1 MTTSKHLQNENQ
13 TNTTELLDNILN
25 SSTEYGIIATDLN
38 DKIVFWNA
46 GAEII
51 YGYTKD
57 EMVDKQT
64 PQILHVTNPHSND
77 ILLHNDTN
85 YNSRIT
91 DYEMKAIRKDG
102 TILPVSVTVT
112 PRFASPGIICG
123 FLIIVKDITN
133 LKVEEKYRDILIE
146 VAHLVNSPISI
157 NEMCN
162 GIISAISTILEIPVV
177 FICLLDKRNN
187 NFYVEH
193 QIGLNSEYKKHH
205 CSYTYDDKFVYGNVF
220 DCFLTYSQFTINY
233 GKLTGHAICEFIQD
247 VDLPES
253 DSSIIHIPLLADI
266 ALMGILHIVI
276 PSSRKN
282 LLLTETQVL
291 SIIAN
296 EISAGI
302 QRKRLEEEIKQYA
315 YDLERLVQ
323 ERTDQLRVKDA
334 QLVQSGKLAT
344 LGEMAT
350 GIAHEI
356 NQPLG
361 GISLIVQ
368 GLQRAKNFG
377 KLNDDI
383 LDEKLKSVIEQIDRI
398 NKIITHLRT
407 FARQPKEAHQE
418 ISVSV
423 PLLDVF
429 KLIGQQLKNK
439 NITIE
444 TFISEEIPTVLAD
457 HNKLEQVF
465 LNILSNARDAL
476 DDFEKKVRR
485 YREASNPPEWVKSW
499 QKKIVISSY
508 EKDKYVYV
516 EIEDTG
522 GGIKKE
528 HINKIFEPFFTT
540 KEVGKGT
547 GLGLSI
553 SYGIIKEFGGTIS
566 VESEE
571 MLGSRFTIRLPSHD
585 TSPNPVLGRYEH

>member
-1 MTTSKHLQNENQ
+1 MSASEPLHNNLKTAA
-13 TNTTELLDNILN
+13 LLDNILN

-38 DKIVFWNA
+38 DIIVFWNK

-51 YGYTKD
+51 YGYNES
-57 EMVDKQT
+57 EMVGKQT
-64 PQILHVTNPHSND
+64 PQILHVNSSPTND
-77 ILLHNDTN
+77 ILLHSDSN
-85 YNSRIT
+85 YSSRVS

-112 PRFASPGIICG
+112 PRFENNHELCG
-123 FLIIVKDITN
+123 YLIIVRDITN

-162 GIISAISTILEIPVV
+162 GIINAISTILEVPAV

-193 QIGLNSEYKKHH
+193 QIGLNSDYKKHY
-205 CSYTYDDKFVYGNVF
+205 CSYTYDDNFVYGNVF
-220 DCFLTYSQFTINY
+220 DCFLTYSQYTINY
-233 GKLTGHAICEFIQD
+233 GKLAGHAICEFIED
-247 VDLPES
+247 ENLPEA

-368 GLQRAKNFG
+368 GLQRAKNLG
-377 KLNDDI
+377 KLNDEI
-383 LDEKLKSVIEQIDRI
+383 LDEKLKSIIEQIDRI

-407 FARQPKEAHQE
+407 FARQSKEAHQP

-444 TFISEEIPTVLAD
+444 TYISEEVPMVVAD

-476 DDFEKKVRR
+476 DDFEKIIKRLK
-485 YREASNPPEWVKSW
+485 EKGTPPEWVKNW
-499 QKKIVISSY
+499 QKKIIISTY

-522 GGIKKE
+522 GGIPKE
-528 HINKIFEPFFTT
+528 LLNKIFDPFFTT

-553 SYGIIKEFGGTIS
+553 TFGIIKEFGGTIT
-566 VESEE
+566 VDSEE
-571 MLGSRFTIRLPSHD
+571 MLGSRFTIKLPVYDS
-585 TSPNPVLGRYEH
+585 TYNPINDRYAY